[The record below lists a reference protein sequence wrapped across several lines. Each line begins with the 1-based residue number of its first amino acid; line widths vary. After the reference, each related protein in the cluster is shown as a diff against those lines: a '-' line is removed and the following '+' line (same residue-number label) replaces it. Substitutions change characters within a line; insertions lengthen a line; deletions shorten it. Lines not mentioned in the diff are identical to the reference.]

1 VIVSWSTPNS
11 TLTAELWTILGN
23 NGLKWAAEG
32 WGGFSMA
39 ELAILVNPVLDP
51 PAAAASIAPLVDF
64 GHRLQQSG
72 ISGAQTAVTTFPTF
86 LSFLNEFTLEH
97 VAVSCR
103 GWFMVNSPIDLRGLA
118 L

>member
-1 VIVSWSTPNS
+1 VIVSWSSPNQ
-11 TLTAELWTILGN
+11 TLTAELWTILAD

-51 PAAAASIAPLVDF
+51 VEAAASMAPLIDF

-72 ISGAQTAVTTFPTF
+72 ISGTQTVVTTFPTF
-86 LSFLNEFTLEH
+86 LSFFNAFTLEH
-97 VAVSCR
+97 VAVSWR
-103 GWFMVNSPIDLRGLA
+103 AWYRFSD
-118 L
+118 